1 MKLNAR
7 DLARLTET
15 PDPKLAGVLIYGQD
29 AMRVALKRQAL
40 IAAIVGPEGEAEMRL
55 ERLPAAEVRRNAAL
69 LVDGVK
75 AQGFF
80 PGPRAVLV
88 EDANDLII
96 DALTQALGTWRAGD
110 AQIVVTAGAL
120 KASSKLRKL
129 FEGAKSAGAVG
140 IYDEPPS
147 REEIEAALADAGL
160 REISAEVMRDLV
172 ALSRALD
179 PGDFR
184 QTLEKL
190 ALYKF
195 GDSAPL
201 SSEDIAAIA
210 PISTE
215 AAVDDLLNAVAEGQ
229 AAQIGP
235 LLARLQ
241 AQGVAA
247 VTLAIMAMRH
257 FRSLHAISCD
267 PGGPSAGIQRA
278 RPPIFGPRRDRL
290 LAQAQGWGLARL
302 EQALADLVAA
312 DLTLRSASNAPSMA
326 VMERALIRLAMLAR
340 RRS

>member
-7 DLARLTET
+7 DLARLIET

-55 ERLPAAEVRRNAAL
+55 ERLPGAEVRRNPAL
-69 LVDGVK
+69 VMDAVK

-88 EDANDLII
+88 EDANDQITE
-96 DALTQALGTWRAGD
+96 ALAQALSDWRAGD

-129 FEGAKSAGAVG
+129 FEGAKAAGAVA

-160 REISAEVMRDLV
+160 REISGDVMRDLV

-195 GDSAPL
+195 GDATPL
-201 SSEDIAAIA
+201 SCDDIAAIA

-290 LAQAQGWGLARL
+290 LAQAQGWGLVRL

-340 RRS
+340 RRN

>member
-7 DLARLTET
+7 DLARLIAK
-15 PDPKLAGVLIYGQD
+15 PDPALAGVLIYGQD
-29 AMRVALKRQAL
+29 AMRVALKRQDL
-40 IAAIVGPEGEAEMRL
+40 IAAIVGPQGEAEMRF
-55 ERLPAAEVRRNAAL
+55 ERLPAAELRRSAAL
-69 LVDGVK
+69 LFDAVK

-80 PGPRAVLV
+80 PGPRAVLL
-88 EDANDLII
+88 EDANDQVA
-96 DALTQALGTWRAGD
+96 DAVGRALSDWHKGD

-129 FEGAKSAGAVG
+129 FEGARNSSAIG

-147 REEIEAALADAGL
+147 REEIETALAQAGL
-160 REISAEVMRDLV
+160 TEVSGDAMRDLV
-172 ALSRALD
+172 ALSRTLD

-190 ALYKF
+190 SLYKF

-201 SSEDIAAIA
+201 APKDIAAIA

-229 AAQIGP
+229 AAQIGS
-235 LLARLQ
+235 LLKRLQ

-278 RPPIFGPRRDRL
+278 RPPIFGPRRDRI
-290 LAQAQGWGLARL
+290 LAQAQGWGLMRL
-302 EQALADLVAA
+302 ERALADLVEA
-312 DLTLRSASNAPSMA
+312 DLTLRSSSNAPSMA
-326 VMERALIRLAMLAR
+326 VMERVLIRLAMLGR
-340 RRS
+340 R

>member
-7 DLARLTET
+7 DLARLIAQ
-15 PDPKLAGVLIYGQD
+15 PDPALAGLLIYGQD
-29 AMRVALKRQAL
+29 AMRVALKRQDL
-40 IAAIVGPEGEAEMRL
+40 IAAIVGPQGEAEMRF
-55 ERLPAAEVRRNAAL
+55 ERLPGAELRRNAAL
-69 LVDGVK
+69 LLDAVK

-88 EDANDLII
+88 EDANDQLH
-96 DALTQALGTWRAGD
+96 DAIAQALGDWRAGD

-129 FEGAKSAGAVG
+129 FEGARTAGAVG
-140 IYDEPPS
+140 IYDEPPT
-147 REEIEAALADAGL
+147 REEIEAALAQAGL
-160 REISAEVMRDLV
+160 TQVGSDAMRDLV

-190 ALYKF
+190 ALYKY

-201 SSEDIAAIA
+201 APEDVAAIA

-302 EQALADLVAA
+302 ERALADLVEA
-312 DLTLRSASNAPSMA
+312 DLTLRSSSNAPSMA
-326 VMERALIRLAMLAR
+326 VMERALIRLAMLGR
-340 RRS
+340 R

>member
-7 DLARLTET
+7 DLARLIAK
-15 PDPKLAGVLIYGQD
+15 PDPALAGLLIYGQD
-29 AMRVALKRQAL
+29 AMRVALKRQDL
-40 IAAIVGPEGEAEMRL
+40 IATIVGPQGEAEMRF
-55 ERLPAAEVRRNAAL
+55 ERLPGAEIRRNAAG
-69 LVDGVK
+69 LVDAVK

-88 EDANDLII
+88 EDANDQVS
-96 DALTQALGTWRAGD
+96 DAVAQALGDWRAGD
-110 AQIVVTAGAL
+110 AQLVVTAGAL

-129 FEGAKSAGAVG
+129 FEGARNAGAVG

-147 REEIEAALADAGL
+147 RDEIEAALTQAGL
-160 REISAEVMRDLV
+160 TQVSGDAMRDLV

-201 SSEDIAAIA
+201 APEDIAAIA

-235 LLARLQ
+235 LLKRLQ

-302 EQALADLVAA
+302 ERALADLVEA
-312 DLTLRSASNAPSMA
+312 DLILRSSSNAPSMA
-326 VMERALIRLAMLAR
+326 VMERALIRLAMLGR
-340 RRS
+340 R

>member
-7 DLARLTET
+7 DLARLIAK
-15 PDPKLAGVLIYGQD
+15 PDPALAGLLIYGQD
-29 AMRVALKRQAL
+29 AMRVALKRQDL
-40 IAAIVGPEGEAEMRL
+40 IAAIVGPQGEAEMRF
-55 ERLPAAEVRRNAAL
+55 ERLPGAEVRRNGAL
-69 LVDGVK
+69 LVDAVK

-88 EDANDLII
+88 EDANDQVS
-96 DALTQALGTWRAGD
+96 DAVTQALADWRAGD

-129 FEGAKSAGAVG
+129 FETARNSGAVG
-140 IYDEPPS
+140 IYNEPPT
-147 REEIEAALADAGL
+147 REEIEAALAQAGL
-160 REISAEVMRDLV
+160 TQIGADAMRDLV

-195 GDSAPL
+195 GDATPL

-229 AAQIGP
+229 APQIGP

-267 PGGPSAGIQRA
+267 PGGPSAGIQRMK
-278 RPPIFGPRRDRL
+278 PPIFGPRRDRL
-290 LAQAQGWGLARL
+290 LAQAQGWGQMKL
-302 EQALADLVAA
+302 ERALADLVEA
-312 DLTLRSASNAPSMA
+312 DLTLRSSSNAPSMA
-326 VMERALIRLAMLAR
+326 VMERALIRLAMLGR
-340 RRS
+340 R

>member
-7 DLARLTET
+7 DLARLTER
-15 PDPKLAGVLIYGQD
+15 PDPTLAGVLIYGQD

-40 IAAIVGPEGEAEMRL
+40 IAASIGPEGEAEMRL
-55 ERLPAAEVRRNAAL
+55 ERLPGAEVRRNAAL
-69 LVDGVK
+69 VMDAVK

-88 EDANDLII
+88 EDANDLIT
-96 DALTQALGTWRAGD
+96 DALAQALGEWRAGD

-120 KASSKLRKL
+120 KATSKLRKL
-129 FEGAKSAGAVG
+129 FEGAKAAGAVG

-160 REISAEVMRDLV
+160 REISADVMRDLV

-195 GDSAPL
+195 GDDSPL
-201 SSEDIAAIA
+201 TSDDLAAIA

-302 EQALADLVAA
+302 EQALAYLVAA

-326 VMERALIRLAMLAR
+326 VIERALIRLAMLAR

>member
-7 DLARLTET
+7 DLARLIAK
-15 PDPKLAGVLIYGQD
+15 PDPALAGLLIYGQD
-29 AMRVALKRQAL
+29 AMRVALKRQDL
-40 IAAIVGPEGEAEMRL
+40 IAAIVGPQGEAEMRF
-55 ERLPAAEVRRNAAL
+55 ERLPGAEIRRNAAG
-69 LVDGVK
+69 LVDAVK

-88 EDANDLII
+88 EDANDQVS
-96 DALTQALGTWRAGD
+96 DAVAQALGDWRAGD
-110 AQIVVTAGAL
+110 AQLVVTAGAL
-120 KASSKLRKL
+120 KASSRLRKL
-129 FEGAKSAGAVG
+129 FEGARNAGAVG

-147 REEIEAALADAGL
+147 RDEIEAALTQAGL
-160 REISAEVMRDLV
+160 TQISGDAMRDLV

-201 SSEDIAAIA
+201 APEDIAAIA

-235 LLARLQ
+235 LLKRLQ

-302 EQALADLVAA
+302 ERALADLVEA
-312 DLTLRSASNAPSMA
+312 DLILRSSSNAPSMA
-326 VMERALIRLAMLAR
+326 VMERALIRLAMLGR
-340 RRS
+340 R

>member
-7 DLARLTET
+7 DLARLIAK
-15 PDPKLAGVLIYGQD
+15 PDPALAALLIYGQD
-29 AMRVALKRQAL
+29 AMRVALKRQDL
-40 IAAIVGPEGEAEMRL
+40 IAAIVGPQGEAEMRF
-55 ERLPAAEVRRNAAL
+55 ERLPGAELRRNAAL
-69 LVDGVK
+69 LLDAVK

-88 EDANDLII
+88 EDANDQVS
-96 DALTQALGTWRAGD
+96 DAVAQALGDWRAGD
-110 AQIVVTAGAL
+110 AQVVVTAGAL

-129 FEGAKSAGAVG
+129 FETARNAGAVG

-147 REEIEAALADAGL
+147 RDEIEAALAQAGL
-160 REISAEVMRDLV
+160 TQVSGDAMRDLV

-201 SSEDIAAIA
+201 SPEDIAAIA

-215 AAVDDLLNAVAEGQ
+215 AVVDDLLNAVAEGQ

-235 LLARLQ
+235 LLTRLQ

-290 LAQAQGWGLARL
+290 LAQAQGWGLMRL
-302 EQALADLVAA
+302 ERALADLVEA
-312 DLTLRSASNAPSMA
+312 DLTLRSSSNAPSMA
-326 VMERALIRLAMLAR
+326 VMERALIRLAMLGR
-340 RRS
+340 R

>member
-7 DLARLTET
+7 DLARLIAK
-15 PDPKLAGVLIYGQD
+15 PDPALAALLIYGQD
-29 AMRVALKRQAL
+29 AMRVALKRQDL
-40 IAAIVGPEGEAEMRL
+40 IAAIVGPQGEAEMRF
-55 ERLPAAEVRRNAAL
+55 ERLPGAELRRNAAL
-69 LVDGVK
+69 LLDAVK

-88 EDANDLII
+88 EDANDQVS
-96 DALTQALGTWRAGD
+96 DAVAQALGDWRAGD
-110 AQIVVTAGAL
+110 AQIVATAGAL

-129 FEGAKSAGAVG
+129 FETARNAGAVG

-147 REEIEAALADAGL
+147 REEIEAALAQAGL
-160 REISAEVMRDLV
+160 TQISGDAMRDLV

-195 GDSAPL
+195 GDIAPL
-201 SSEDIAAIA
+201 SPEDIAAIA

-229 AAQIGP
+229 AAQVGP
-235 LLARLQ
+235 LLVRLQ

-290 LAQAQGWGLARL
+290 LAQAQGWGLTRL
-302 EQALADLVAA
+302 ERALADLVEA
-312 DLTLRSASNAPSMA
+312 DLTLRSSSNAPSMA
-326 VMERALIRLAMLAR
+326 VMERALIRLAMLGR
-340 RRS
+340 R

>member
-7 DLARLTET
+7 DLARLIAK
-15 PDPKLAGVLIYGQD
+15 PDPALAGLLIYGQD
-29 AMRVALKRQAL
+29 AMRVALKRQDL
-40 IAAIVGPEGEAEMRL
+40 IAALVGPQGEAEMRF
-55 ERLPAAEVRRNAAL
+55 ERLPGAELRRNKAL
-69 LVDGVK
+69 LLDTVK

-88 EDANDLII
+88 EDANDQVS
-96 DALTQALGTWRAGD
+96 DAVAQALAEWRAGD
-110 AQIVVTAGAL
+110 AQIVVTAGTL

-129 FEGAKSAGAVG
+129 FESARTSGAVAL
-140 IYDEPPS
+140 YDEPPT
-147 REEIEAALADAGL
+147 RDEIEAALSKAGL
-160 REISAEVMRDLV
+160 TQVGSDAMRDLV

-195 GDSAPL
+195 GDTTPL
-201 SSEDIAAIA
+201 SPEDIAAIA

-278 RPPIFGPRRDRL
+278 RPPIFGPRRDRV
-290 LAQAQGWGLARL
+290 LAQAQGWGLAKL
-302 EQALADLVAA
+302 ERALADLVEA
-312 DLTLRSASNAPSMA
+312 DLTLRSSSNAPSMA
-326 VMERALIRLAMLAR
+326 VMERALIRLAMRAR
-340 RRS
+340 R